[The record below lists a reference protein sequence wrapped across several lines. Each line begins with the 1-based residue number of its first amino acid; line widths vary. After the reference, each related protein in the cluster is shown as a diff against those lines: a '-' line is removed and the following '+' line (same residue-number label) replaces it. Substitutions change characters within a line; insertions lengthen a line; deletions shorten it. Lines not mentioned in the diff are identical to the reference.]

1 MATKQE
7 SQAKPGA
14 EPSADGASAR
24 DTLSV
29 TDNRTGQS
37 YELEISD
44 GTIRT
49 MDLRQIK
56 VDDDDFG
63 LMGYDPAFLNTAS
76 CRSAITYIDG
86 EAGIL
91 QHRGIPIEDL
101 CEKSTYLEVAY
112 LLIFGE
118 LPTKPQ
124 LERWV
129 FDVIHHTFAHEDIKK
144 MIEGFRHDA
153 HPMGMLLASV
163 GALSTFYP
171 DAKHIDD
178 PEERYMAAIRM
189 IAKIPTL
196 AAWAYRHSMG
206 LPYVYPDNEL
216 GHSDNFLSMLFKME
230 NTYQADPRLAKALD
244 VLFILHADHEQNC
257 STNAVRSVGS
267 SGVDP
272 YSAVAAG
279 VAALYGPLH
288 GGANESVLRM
298 LRRIESTDNIPSF
311 LEGVKNRE
319 EKLMGFG
326 HRVYKNYD
334 PRARIIKK
342 HVEEVLEATGENP
355 LLDIATE
362 LEKRALDDEFFTS
375 RKLYPNVD
383 FYSGLIYEAMGIPTD
398 MFTVIFA
405 IPRTSGWVAQWMELN
420 EDSEQKIARP
430 RQIYTGKRDAPY
442 IPIEEREGPEKITGP
457 PARRP
462 KRPRRGA

>member
-1 MATKQE
+1 MATKQDTQP
-7 SQAKPGA
+7 QAQVDASKDG
-14 EPSADGASAR
+14 SAGG
-24 DTLSV
+24 DTLNV
-29 TDNRTGQS
+29 TDNRTGKT
-37 YELEISD
+37 YEIEITD

-56 VDDDDFG
+56 VSDDDFG
-63 LMGYDPAFLNTAS
+63 LMGYDPAFTNTAS
-76 CRSAITYIDG
+76 CRSAITFIDG

-91 QHRGIPIEDL
+91 QHRGIPIEEL

-124 LERWV
+124 LDRWV
-129 FDVIHHTFAHEDIKK
+129 YDVTHHTFAHEDIKK
-144 MIEGFRHDA
+144 FNEGFRHDA
-153 HPMGMLLASV
+153 HPMGMLLANV

-171 DAKHIDD
+171 QAKDIDD
-178 PEERYMAAIRM
+178 PEERYMAAIRL
-189 IAKIPTL
+189 IAKVPTL

-216 GHSDNFLSMLFKME
+216 SYSENFLSMLFKME
-230 NTYQADPRLAKALD
+230 NRYKPDPRLAKALD

-257 STNAVRSVGS
+257 STNAVRAVGS

-288 GGANESVLRM
+288 GGANEAVLRM
-298 LRRIESTDNIPSF
+298 LRRIETTDNILDF

-319 EKLMGFG
+319 QRLMGFG

-342 HVEEVLEATGENP
+342 NVDEVLEATGDNP

-362 LEKRALDDEFFTS
+362 LEKRALDDDYFTS

-405 IPRTSGWVAQWMELN
+405 IPRTSGWVAQWMEQN
-420 EDSEQKIARP
+420 EDPELKIARP
-430 RQIYTGKRDAPY
+430 RQIYTGDRDSSYVP
-442 IPIEEREGPEKITGP
+442 EGKREGPEKITGP

>member
-1 MATKQE
+1 MAEQKQ
-7 SQAKPGA
+7 A
-14 EPSADGASAR
+14 EKASTDGAGKNEGTSEG
-24 DTLSV
+24 TLSV
-29 TDNRTGQS
+29 TDSRTGES
-37 YELEISD
+37 YELEITD
-44 GTIRT
+44 GTVRA

-56 VDDDDFG
+56 VKEDDFG
-63 LMGYDPAFLNTAS
+63 MMAYDPAFTNTAS

-86 EAGIL
+86 EAGVL
-91 QHRGIPIEDL
+91 QHRGIPIEQL

-124 LERWV
+124 LERWI
-129 FDVIHHTFAHEDIKK
+129 FDVTHHTFVHEDIKK
-144 MIEGFRHDA
+144 MNEGYRHDA

-171 DAKHIDD
+171 SANDTDDA
-178 PEERYMAAIRM
+178 EERYMAAIRM

-196 AAWAYRHSMG
+196 AAFAYRHSMG
-206 LPYVYPDNEL
+206 FPYVYPDNEL
-216 GHSDNFLSMLFKME
+216 DYASNFLSMIFKME
-230 NTYQADPRLAKALD
+230 NTFEPDPRLAKALD

-257 STNAVRSVGS
+257 STAAVRSVGS
-267 SGVDP
+267 SDVDP

-288 GGANESVLRM
+288 GGANEAVLRM
-298 LRRIESTDNIPSF
+298 LRRIETTDNIPDF

-362 LEKRALDDEFFTS
+362 LEKRALDDEFFTE

-383 FYSGLIYEAMGIPTD
+383 FYSGLIYEALGIPTD

-405 IPRTSGWVAQWMELN
+405 IPRTSGWVSQWMEMKLDP
-420 EDSEQKIARP
+420 ETKIARP
-430 RQIYTGKRDAPY
+430 RQIYTGKRDIDY
-442 IPIEEREGPEKITGP
+442 TPIEKRDGPEKITGP